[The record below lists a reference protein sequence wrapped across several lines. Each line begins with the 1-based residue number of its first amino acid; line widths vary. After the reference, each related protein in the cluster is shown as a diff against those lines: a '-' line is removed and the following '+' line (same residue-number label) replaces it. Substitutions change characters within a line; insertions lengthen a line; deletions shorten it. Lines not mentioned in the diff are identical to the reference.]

1 MWKDFKYAVRMLRA
15 KPAFTVTAVLSL
27 ALGIG
32 ACTAIFS
39 IVEAVLLRPLPYAE
53 PERIVVIG
61 SVKTE
66 AAPTESK
73 PESNKPGLNAPA
85 DFVDWKRQSQSLRAL
100 AAITGGPINFER
112 NNQVETLPGAMVSED
127 YLAVFG
133 VAPQLG
139 RAFVAEDFAGGSEAP
154 ILISHA
160 TWQEKFGG
168 DPNVINQTLRFRQ
181 ESARIIGVM
190 PPEFR
195 YPRWAKVWQ
204 PLARNNGQLTIRGNR
219 YFDVVGRIKPGET
232 AVSAEKELQAIAARL
247 GEQDP
252 KNNRGWTVKL
262 LGLREWQ
269 FGDTRRSLWIL
280 FGAVGLVLLIAC
292 ANVAN
297 LLLVRFAARR
307 REIVVRL
314 ALGAGRWRVLRQLL
328 LESLC
333 LALLGGLLG
342 VGLAVWGIEGLLALL
357 PDGNALK
364 LPEEIRLDR
373 TVLGFTMLVSILSSL
388 AFGLIPGWLAARA
401 ELAAELKEGGR
412 TMEGGAQG
420 RVRNLLIVSELAL
433 ALVLLAGAGLLWQS
447 LRNRIADNPGYN
459 AARVMLLGVNSPLP
473 FTATNEQKARFYQQ
487 VLERVAQT
495 RGVESA
501 ALTNS
506 NSFGFLTFPFNR
518 ADEPLPQ
525 GDSPARYSSV
535 SPNYFSTMGIALK
548 SGRPLSEQDT
558 AQSPRVFIIN
568 ETLARQFYNGAN
580 PVGRQITVNYLNS
593 RLTGQI
599 VGIVGDVRQD
609 EPGKPTLPEVY
620 ASYIQLPWFSHF
632 LVIRSHPPDPRSI
645 LKDVGQAIRVVDPQ
659 QMIAK
664 PDVLSEQLSSAVAEP
679 RLYSVLLGF
688 FALVALLLAAIGIY
702 GVTAFAV
709 SQRTREIGI
718 RVALGA
724 QPRDV
729 LRLVI
734 GQGAKL
740 VALGVLPGLAGAFAA
755 TRLLKS
761 LLFGVS
767 TTEPLIFAAVVLILI
782 AVALLA
788 CWLPARRATKVDPMI
803 ALRCE

>member
-1 MWKDFKYAVRMLRA
+1 MWKDFIYAVRMLRA
-15 KPAFTVTAVLSL
+15 KPSFTLTAVLSL

-39 IVEAVLLRPLPYAE
+39 VVQAVLLRPLPYAE
-53 PERIVVIG
+53 PERIVVVG
-61 SVKTE
+61 SLKTE
-66 AAPTESK
+66 AA
-73 PESNKPGLNAPA
+73 ESNKPGLNAPA
-85 DFVDWKRQSQSLRAL
+85 DFVTWKRESQSLQGL
-100 AAITGGPINFER
+100 AAITGGLIKYER
-112 NNQVETLPGAMVSED
+112 NDQVEALPGAMVSED
-127 YLAVFG
+127 FLAVFG

-139 RAFVAEDFAGGSEAP
+139 RGFVAEDFAGGSEAP
-154 ILISHA
+154 VLISHA

-181 ESARIIGVM
+181 ESVRIIGVM

-195 YPRWAKVWQ
+195 YPRWAKMWQ

-232 AVSAEKELQAIAARL
+232 TASAEKELQAIAARL

-314 ALGAGRWRVLRQLL
+314 ALGAGRVRVLRQLL

-333 LALLGGLLG
+333 LALLGGIAG

-373 TVLGFTMLVSILSSL
+373 TVLGFTFLVSVLSSL
-388 AFGLIPGWLAARA
+388 AFGAIPGWLAARA
-401 ELAAELKEGGR
+401 ELASELKEGGR

-447 LRNRIADNPGYN
+447 LRNRIADNPGYDP
-459 AARVMLLGVNSPLP
+459 ARVMLLGVNSPLP
-473 FTATNEQKARFYQQ
+473 FTATNEQKSLFYQQ

-495 RGVESA
+495 PGVESA

-506 NSFGFLTFPFNR
+506 NGFGFLTFPFNR
-518 ADEPLPQ
+518 ADAPLPQ
-525 GDSPARYSSV
+525 GDSPTRYSSV
-535 SPNYFSTMGIALK
+535 SPNYFGTLGIALK
-548 SGRPLSEQDT
+548 SGRALSEQDT
-558 AQSPRVFIIN
+558 AKTSRVFVIN

-580 PVGRQITVNYLNS
+580 PIGRQITLSYLNS
-593 RLTGQI
+593 RLTGEI

-620 ASYIQLPWFSHF
+620 ASYAQLPWFSHF
-632 LVIRSHPPDPRSI
+632 LVIRARTPDPRSI
-645 LKDVGQAIRVVDPQ
+645 LKDVGQAIRSVDPQ
-659 QMIAK
+659 QMISK

-688 FALVALLLAAIGIY
+688 FAVVALLLAAIGIY

-724 QPRDV
+724 QSRDV
-729 LRLVI
+729 LRLVL
-734 GQGAKL
+734 GQGVKL
-740 VALGVLPGLAGAFAA
+740 VALGLLPGLAGAFAA

-767 TTEPLIFAAVVLILI
+767 TTEPLIFAAVVFILI